1 MLTPTLSET
10 PRHERPGTNSRTTEG
25 DVTGALQ
32 GTKVLEIGSYVTG
45 PYCGML
51 LGDLGADVVKV
62 ENPQYG
68 DPFRGWGQ
76 TALNPTFCSLNR
88 NKRSLTLNLK
98 NPEAKEVFLK
108 LADTADVIIENLRAG
123 ASDGLGIGYETVR
136 ARNPNIVYCS
146 ISGFG
151 SDGPYTDL
159 PAYDTIGQAMG
170 GLLSLLTDLDDPK
183 PMGISLADHL
193 TGIFAC
199 YGVLA
204 ALNARHVTGE
214 GQHVETSLLQSVVS
228 FVQENAA
235 GYFDSKRV
243 PSRSTRPRGPQVHCF
258 VASDGKPFVIHL
270 SSPEKFWVGL
280 TEAIGQPELQEDPR
294 FTDRALRTQNYDDL
308 HDILVEATSKAP
320 RDQWISKLR
329 EHDVPCSAL
338 NTIPE
343 VFEDPQVK
351 ALGMA
356 IDLERPGA
364 TPVRVSGNP
373 VKLSGTPPTYDLR
386 PPLLGEHNE
395 EVLRS
400 IGYDADGIERLSKS
414 AAI

>member
-1 MLTPTLSET
+1 M
-10 PRHERPGTNSRTTEG
+10 
-25 DVTGALQ
+25 TGALQ
-32 GTKVLEIGSYVTG
+32 DIKVLEVGSYVTG

-68 DPFRGWGQ
+68 DPFRGWGK

-98 NPEAKEVFLK
+98 KPEAKEIFLK
-108 LADTADVIIENLRAG
+108 LADDADVIIENLRAG

-151 SDGPYTDL
+151 SEGPYTDL

-170 GLLSLLTDLDDPK
+170 GLLSLLTDVEDPKPMGFDVEDPK

-204 ALNARHVTGE
+204 ALNGRHVTGE
-214 GQHVETSLLQSVVS
+214 GQHVETSLLQSIVS

-235 GYFDSKRV
+235 GYFDSGRV
-243 PSRSTRPRGPQVHCF
+243 PSRGSRPRGPQVHCF

-280 TEAIGQPELQEDPR
+280 TVAIGQPELQQDER
-294 FTDRALRTQNYDDL
+294 FTDRGLRTQNYDDL
-308 HDILVEATSKAP
+308 HEILVEAFSVGS
-320 RDQWISKLR
+320 REHWISTLNAN
-329 EHDVPCSAL
+329 DVPCSPL

-343 VFEDPQVK
+343 VFDDPQVQ

-364 TPVRVSGNP
+364 TPVRVSGSP
-373 VKLSGTPPTYDLR
+373 VKLSGTPATYDIR

-400 IGYDADGIERLSKS
+400 IGYDDASLEELSKS
-414 AAI
+414 AVI